1 MYMMIKNKK
10 VYPDWVEKE
19 HVKGTSIKQ
28 IGDNYYLYE
37 CTSKNV
43 RGKSYPVSIQ
53 RYIGKIT
60 QEGLIK
66 PETISFIPLK
76 DNLVQLR
83 DEFDLSDIDEIDR
96 VILEHISLLKV
107 SSIYYIGKLDNKT
120 MKVLIKYF
128 DIEEGVLCGRL

>member
-1 MYMMIKNKK
+1 MKSKK
-10 VYPDWVEKE
+10 IYPDWVEKE

-37 CTSKNV
+37 CTSKKV
-43 RGKSYPVSIQ
+43 KGKSYPVSIQ

-83 DEFDLSDIDEIDR
+83 DEFDLSDIEKADR
-96 VILEHISLLKV
+96 EILEHVCLLKL

-120 MKVLIKYF
+120 MKVLNKYF
-128 DIEEGVLCGRL
+128 DIEEGVLCGRI

>member
-1 MYMMIKNKK
+1 MKSKK
-10 VYPDWVEKE
+10 IYPDWVEKE

-28 IGDNYYLYE
+28 IGENYYLYE

-60 QEGLIK
+60 PEGLIK

-83 DEFDLSDIDEIDR
+83 DEFDLSDIEKTDK
-96 VILEHISLLKV
+96 VILEHVCLLKL

-120 MKVLIKYF
+120 MKVLNKYF
-128 DIEEGVLCGRL
+128 DVTEGVLCGRL

>member
-1 MYMMIKNKK
+1 MKSKK
-10 VYPDWVEKE
+10 IYPDWVEKE

-28 IGDNYYLYE
+28 IGENYYLYE
-37 CTSKNV
+37 CTSKKV

-60 QEGLIK
+60 PEGLIK

-76 DNLVQLR
+76 DNLLQLR
-83 DEFDLSDIDEIDR
+83 DEFDLSDIEKADR
-96 VILEHISLLKV
+96 EILEHVCLLKL

-120 MKVLIKYF
+120 MKVLNKYF
-128 DIEEGVLCGRL
+128 DVTEGVLCGRL

>member
-1 MYMMIKNKK
+1 MKSKK
-10 VYPDWVEKE
+10 IYPDWVEKE

-28 IGDNYYLYE
+28 IGENYYLYE

-60 QEGLIK
+60 PEGLIK

-76 DNLVQLR
+76 DNLLQLR
-83 DEFDLSDIDEIDR
+83 DEFDLSDIEKTDR
-96 VILEHISLLKV
+96 EILEHVCLLKL

-120 MKVLIKYF
+120 MKVLNKYF
-128 DIEEGVLCGRL
+128 DVTEGVLCGRL

>member
-1 MYMMIKNKK
+1 MNKRK
-10 VYPDWVEKE
+10 IYPDWVEKE

-28 IGDNYYLYE
+28 IGENYYLYE

-60 QEGLIK
+60 PEGLIK
-66 PETISFIPLK
+66 PETISFIPEK

-83 DEFDLSDIDEIDR
+83 DEFDLSDIEKADKD
-96 VILEHISLLKV
+96 ILEHVCLLKL
-107 SSIYYIGKLDNKT
+107 SSICYIGKLDNKT
-120 MKVLIKYF
+120 MKVLNKYF
-128 DIEEGVLCGRL
+128 DVEEGALCGRL

>member
-1 MYMMIKNKK
+1 MKSKK
-10 VYPDWVEKE
+10 IYPDWVEKE

-28 IGDNYYLYE
+28 IGENYYLYE

-96 VILEHISLLKV
+96 EILEHISLLKV

-120 MKVLIKYF
+120 FKVLNKYF
-128 DIEEGVLCGRL
+128 SVDEGVLCGRL

>member
-1 MYMMIKNKK
+1 MKSKK
-10 VYPDWVEKE
+10 IYPDWVEKE
-19 HVKGTSIKQ
+19 HIKGTSIKQ
-28 IGDNYYLYE
+28 IGENYYLYE

-60 QEGLIK
+60 PEGLIK

-76 DNLVQLR
+76 DNLLQLR
-83 DEFDLSDIDEIDR
+83 DEFDLSDIEKTDKE
-96 VILEHISLLKV
+96 ILEHVCLLKL

-120 MKVLIKYF
+120 MKVLNKYF
-128 DIEEGVLCGRL
+128 DVTEGVLCGRL

>member
-1 MYMMIKNKK
+1 MKSKK
-10 VYPDWVEKE
+10 IYPDWVEKE

-28 IGDNYYLYE
+28 IGENYYLYE

-60 QEGLIK
+60 PEGLIK
-66 PETISFIPLK
+66 PENISFIPLK
-76 DNLVQLR
+76 DNLLQLR
-83 DEFDLSDIDEIDR
+83 DEFDLSDIEKADKE
-96 VILEHISLLKV
+96 ILEHVCLLKL

-120 MKVLIKYF
+120 MKVLNKYF
-128 DIEEGVLCGRL
+128 DVTEGVLCGRL

>member
-1 MYMMIKNKK
+1 MKTIKKI
-10 VYPDWVEKE
+10 YPDWVEKE

-37 CTSKNV
+37 CTSKKV
-43 RGKSYPVSIQ
+43 KGKSYPVSIQ

-60 QEGLIK
+60 LEGLIK

-83 DEFDLSDIDEIDR
+83 DEFDLSDIDGIDR
-96 VILEHISLLKV
+96 EILEHISLLKV
-107 SSIYYIGKLDNKT
+107 SSIYYIGKIDNKT
-120 MKVLIKYF
+120 MKVLNKYF
-128 DIEEGVLCGRL
+128 DVEEGVLCGRL

>member
-1 MYMMIKNKK
+1 MKNKK
-10 VYPDWVEKE
+10 IYPDWVEKE

-28 IGDNYYLYE
+28 IGENYYLYE

-60 QEGLIK
+60 PEGLIK

-83 DEFDLSDIDEIDR
+83 DEFDLSDIEKADKD
-96 VILEHISLLKV
+96 ILEHVCLLKL

-128 DIEEGVLCGRL
+128 DVTEGVLCGRL

>member
-1 MYMMIKNKK
+1 MKTIKKI
-10 VYPDWVEKE
+10 YPDWVEKE

-37 CTSKNV
+37 CTSKKV
-43 RGKSYPVSIQ
+43 KGKSYPVSIQ

-83 DEFDLSDIDEIDR
+83 DEFDLSDIDGIDR
-96 VILEHISLLKV
+96 EILEHISLLKV
-107 SSIYYIGKLDNKT
+107 SSIYYIGKIDNKT
-120 MKVLIKYF
+120 MKVLNKYF
-128 DIEEGVLCGRL
+128 DVEEGVLCGRI

>member
-1 MYMMIKNKK
+1 MKNKK
-10 VYPDWVEKE
+10 IYPDWVEKE

-28 IGDNYYLYE
+28 IGENYYLYE

-60 QEGLIK
+60 PEGTIK

-83 DEFDLSDIDEIDR
+83 DEFDLSDIEKADKE
-96 VILEHISLLKV
+96 ILEHVCLLKL

-120 MKVLIKYF
+120 MKVLNKYF
-128 DIEEGVLCGRL
+128 DVTEGVLCGRL

>member
-1 MYMMIKNKK
+1 MNTRNKK
-10 VYPDWVEKE
+10 IYPDWVEKE

-28 IGDNYYLYE
+28 IGENYYLYE

-60 QEGLIK
+60 PEGLIK

-76 DNLVQLR
+76 DNILQLR
-83 DEFDLSDIDEIDR
+83 DEFDLSDIEKADKE
-96 VILEHISLLKV
+96 ILEHVCLLKL

-128 DIEEGVLCGRL
+128 DVTEGVLCGRL

>member
-1 MYMMIKNKK
+1 MMIKNKK
-10 VYPDWVEKE
+10 VYPDWVEKQ

-28 IGDNYYLYE
+28 IGENYYLYE

-60 QEGLIK
+60 PEGLIK
-66 PETISFIPLK
+66 PEIISFIPLK
-76 DNLVQLR
+76 DNLLQLR
-83 DEFDLSDIDEIDR
+83 DEFDLSDIEKADKE
-96 VILEHISLLKV
+96 ILEHVCLLKL

-120 MKVLIKYF
+120 MKVLNKYF
-128 DIEEGVLCGRL
+128 DVTEGVLCGRL

>member
-1 MYMMIKNKK
+1 MKSKK
-10 VYPDWVEKE
+10 IYPDWVEKE

-28 IGDNYYLYE
+28 IGENYYLYE

-60 QEGLIK
+60 PEGLIK
-66 PETISFIPLK
+66 PEIISFIPLK
-76 DNLVQLR
+76 DNLLQLR
-83 DEFDLSDIDEIDR
+83 DEFDLSDIEKADKE
-96 VILEHISLLKV
+96 ILEHVCLLKL

-120 MKVLIKYF
+120 MKVLNKYF
-128 DIEEGVLCGRL
+128 DVTEGVLCGRL

>member
-1 MYMMIKNKK
+1 MNKK

-28 IGDNYYLYE
+28 IGENYYLYE

-60 QEGLIK
+60 PDGLIK

-76 DNLVQLR
+76 DNLLQLR
-83 DEFDLSDIDEIDR
+83 DEFDLSDIEKADKE
-96 VILEHISLLKV
+96 ILEHVCLLKL

-120 MKVLIKYF
+120 MKVLNKYF
-128 DIEEGVLCGRL
+128 DVTEGVLCDRL

>member
-1 MYMMIKNKK
+1 MKNKK
-10 VYPDWVEKE
+10 IYPDWVEKE

-28 IGDNYYLYE
+28 IGENYYLYE

-60 QEGLIK
+60 PEGLIK

-83 DEFDLSDIDEIDR
+83 DEFDLSDIEKADR
-96 VILEHISLLKV
+96 EILEHVCLLKL

-120 MKVLIKYF
+120 MKLLNKYF
-128 DIEEGVLCGRL
+128 NIEEGVLCGRL

>member
-1 MYMMIKNKK
+1 MKNKK
-10 VYPDWVEKE
+10 IYPDWVEKE

-28 IGDNYYLYE
+28 IGENYYLYE

-60 QEGLIK
+60 PEGTIK

-76 DNLVQLR
+76 DNLLQLR
-83 DEFDLSDIDEIDR
+83 DEFDLSDIEKADKE
-96 VILEHISLLKV
+96 ILEHVCLLKL

-120 MKVLIKYF
+120 MKVLNKYF
-128 DIEEGVLCGRL
+128 DVTEGVLCGRL

>member
-1 MYMMIKNKK
+1 MTTRNKK
-10 VYPDWVEKE
+10 IYPDWVEKE

-28 IGDNYYLYE
+28 IGGNYYLYE

-60 QEGLIK
+60 KEGLIK

-83 DEFDLSDIDEIDR
+83 DEFDLSDIEKADKD
-96 VILEHISLLKV
+96 ILEHVCLLKL

-120 MKVLIKYF
+120 MKVLNKYF

>member
-1 MYMMIKNKK
+1 MKSKK
-10 VYPDWVEKE
+10 IYPDWVEKE

-28 IGDNYYLYE
+28 IGENYYLYE
-37 CTSKNV
+37 CTSKKV
-43 RGKSYPVSIQ
+43 IGKSYPVSIQ

-60 QEGLIK
+60 PEGLIK

-83 DEFDLSDIDEIDR
+83 DEFDLSDIEKADKD
-96 VILEHISLLKV
+96 ILEHVCLLKL

-120 MKVLIKYF
+120 MKVLNKYF
-128 DIEEGVLCGRL
+128 DVTEGVLCGRL

>member
-1 MYMMIKNKK
+1 MKSKK
-10 VYPDWVEKE
+10 IYPDWVEKE

-28 IGDNYYLYE
+28 IGENYYLYE
-37 CTSKNV
+37 CTSKKV
-43 RGKSYPVSIQ
+43 KGKSYPVSIQ

-60 QEGLIK
+60 PEGLIK

-83 DEFDLSDIDEIDR
+83 DEFDLSDIEKADKE
-96 VILEHISLLKV
+96 ILEHVCLLKL

-120 MKVLIKYF
+120 MKVLNKYF
-128 DIEEGVLCGRL
+128 DVAEGVLCGRL

>member
-1 MYMMIKNKK
+1 MMIKNKK
-10 VYPDWVEKE
+10 IYPDWVEKE

-60 QEGLIK
+60 KEGLIK

-83 DEFDLSDIDEIDR
+83 DEFNLSDIDEIDR
-96 VILEHISLLKV
+96 EILEHVCLLKL

-120 MKVLIKYF
+120 MKVLMKYF
-128 DIEEGVLCGRL
+128 DIEDGVLCGRL

>member
-1 MYMMIKNKK
+1 MKSKK
-10 VYPDWVEKE
+10 IYPDWVEKE

-28 IGDNYYLYE
+28 IGENYYLYE

-76 DNLVQLR
+76 DNLLQLR
-83 DEFDLSDIDEIDR
+83 DEFDLSDIEKADKE
-96 VILEHISLLKV
+96 ILEHVCLLKL

-120 MKVLIKYF
+120 MKVLNKYF

>member
-1 MYMMIKNKK
+1 MMIKNKK
-10 VYPDWVEKE
+10 IYPDWVEKE

-28 IGDNYYLYE
+28 IGENYYLYE

-60 QEGLIK
+60 KEGLIK

-96 VILEHISLLKV
+96 EILEHVCLLKL

-120 MKVLIKYF
+120 MKVLMKYF

>member
-1 MYMMIKNKK
+1 MKSKK
-10 VYPDWVEKE
+10 IYPDWVEKE

-28 IGDNYYLYE
+28 IGENYYLYE

-83 DEFDLSDIDEIDR
+83 DEFNLSDIDEIDR
-96 VILEHISLLKV
+96 EILEHISLLKV

>member
-1 MYMMIKNKK
+1 MKSKK
-10 VYPDWVEKE
+10 IYPDWVEKE

-28 IGDNYYLYE
+28 IGENYYLYE
-37 CTSKNV
+37 CTSKKV
-43 RGKSYPVSIQ
+43 IGKSYPVSIQ

-60 QEGLIK
+60 PEGLIK

-83 DEFDLSDIDEIDR
+83 DEFDLSDIEKADKE
-96 VILEHISLLKV
+96 ILEHVCLLKL

-120 MKVLIKYF
+120 MKVLNKYF
-128 DIEEGVLCGRL
+128 DVTEGVLCGRL